1 MKFIL
6 STLLIVLAGT
16 LALHA
21 TGSAT
26 VSPQT
31 KPVAAS
37 KTANAPS
44 KATPKEQEEANDYSG
59 SNAYHMLA

>member
-6 STLLIVLAGT
+6 STLLVVLAGT

-21 TGSAT
+21 TGAANVT
-26 VSPQT
+26 PQT

-37 KTANAPS
+37 KIANAPS
-44 KATPKEQEEANDYSG
+44 KATPKEQEQDNDYSAAT
-59 SNAYHMLA
+59 AYQMLG